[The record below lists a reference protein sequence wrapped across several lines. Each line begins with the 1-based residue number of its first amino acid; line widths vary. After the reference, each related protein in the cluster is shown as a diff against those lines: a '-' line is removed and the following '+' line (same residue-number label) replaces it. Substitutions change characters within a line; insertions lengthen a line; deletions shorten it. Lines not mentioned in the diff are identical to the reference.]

1 MEDVFE
7 RDLDVFF
14 MKQTLGC
21 SLNQIRYHLA
31 SIEETIHTSRRYFE
45 LVAKINECLQGDGL
59 IVILNL

>member
-14 MKQTLGC
+14 VKLTPGYPT
-21 SLNQIRYHLA
+21 NQVRHHLA